1 MPSEG
6 VSKSLTFMDL
16 MKQRRY
22 GNNIEQCPCI
32 ILPGSNKCVT
42 YDSRY
47 QAALIEEAM
56 LTFVDSSMDP
66 RIFEDEM
73 SGQQISYHTL
83 ECLTEECRQCVGML
97 TARLK
102 QVGLINGAPQY
113 TFPVPKINEIK
124 PNACPRLRIG
134 RPIPQYI
141 PPTTKMAPIEQLI
154 SAGAPMR
161 ATMQREQYYSEFAH
175 KVNQAL
181 HMNQAAGTNPISSL
195 FNNNE
200 MAQKRSSTSSTS
212 STSTTAIPLRDG
224 NVPHHNYN
232 NYHPSPPTSQ
242 HHYFPPK
249 PPQHYPNK
257 YRNTYYTQPQN
268 NRRYNNNLRVV
279 DRDIYR
285 DNRRHVRQTKKA
297 ERPVIGNRFVINCVE
312 RGEPESDQ
320 TDQLNLCTAC
330 WTWRQLSEEYFP
342 RLINE
347 LVCQSSDYCL
357 SGWGTCNQRYRNFD
371 VLQKVTVNGQDEW
384 RPTTISAASCCDCK
398 VKAGS
403 QAHHLVVGGK
413 N

>member
-6 VSKSLTFMDL
+6 VSKTLTFMDL
-16 MKQRRY
+16 MTQRRY

-32 ILPGSNKCVT
+32 ILPGSNKCMV

-97 TARLK
+97 
-102 QVGLINGAPQY
+102 QY
-113 TFPVPKINEIK
+113 S
-124 PNACPRLRIG
+124 
-134 RPIPQYI
+134 
-141 PPTTKMAPIEQLI
+141 PPATKMAPIEQLI

-161 ATMQREQYYSEFAH
+161 LAMQREQFYSEFAH

-181 HMNQAAGTNPISSL
+181 NMNHAAGAHPISSL
-195 FNNNE
+195 FTNKE
-200 MAQKRSSTSSTS
+200 IAQKRSSTSSS
-212 STSTTAIPLRDG
+212 STTTTIPLRDG
-224 NVPHHNYN
+224 NVPYN
-232 NYHPSPPTSQ
+232 NYPSSPPSQ
-242 HHYFPPK
+242 IPYRIALK
-249 PPQHYPNK
+249 PSQQYQNK
-257 YRNTYYTQPQN
+257 WKTNTNYQQ
-268 NRRYNNNLRVV
+268 NRRNYMRIV
-279 DRDIYR
+279 DRDILKEG
-285 DNRRHVRQTKKA
+285 NRRHVRQTKKH
-297 ERPVIGNRFVINCVE
+297 ERPVIGSRFVINCVE

-403 QAHHLVVGGK
+403 QAHHLVFLFFYFLVK

>member
-1 MPSEG
+1 
-6 VSKSLTFMDL
+6 
-16 MKQRRY
+16 
-22 GNNIEQCPCI
+22 
-32 ILPGSNKCVT
+32 
-42 YDSRY
+42 
-47 QAALIEEAM
+47 
-56 LTFVDSSMDP
+56 
-66 RIFEDEM
+66 
-73 SGQQISYHTL
+73 
-83 ECLTEECRQCVGML
+83 ML

>member
-1 MPSEG
+1 
-6 VSKSLTFMDL
+6 
-16 MKQRRY
+16 
-22 GNNIEQCPCI
+22 
-32 ILPGSNKCVT
+32 
-42 YDSRY
+42 
-47 QAALIEEAM
+47 M

-97 TARLK
+97 
-102 QVGLINGAPQY
+102 
-113 TFPVPKINEIK
+113 
-124 PNACPRLRIG
+124 
-134 RPIPQYI
+134 QYI

-195 FNNNE
+195 FSNNE
-200 MAQKRSSTSSTS
+200 MAQKRSSTSSSS

-232 NYHPSPPTSQ
+232 NYHPSSPSQ

-268 NRRYNNNLRVV
+268 NRRYNNMRVV

-297 ERPVIGNRFVINCVE
+297 ERPVIG
-312 RGEPESDQ
+312 
-320 TDQLNLCTAC
+320 
-330 WTWRQLSEEYFP
+330 
-342 RLINE
+342 
-347 LVCQSSDYCL
+347 
-357 SGWGTCNQRYRNFD
+357 
-371 VLQKVTVNGQDEW
+371 K
-384 RPTTISAASCCDCK
+384 
-398 VKAGS
+398 
-403 QAHHLVVGGK
+403 GK
-413 N
+413 HF